1 MVISV
6 CLFVGS
12 IITREPFDRFA
23 SNFDWKNLVD
33 LRKCS
38 LLCVKFLI
46 NLNGKNKLG
55 FQVSIYVYKVVISVC
70 LSDCLFV
77 RS

>member
-6 CLFVGS
+6 CLFVGP
-12 IITREPFDRFA
+12 IITCEPFDRFA

-33 LRKCS
+33 LQKCS
-38 LLCVKFLI
+38 LLSVKFLI
-46 NLNGKNKLG
+46 NLNGKNKLD
-55 FQVSIYVYKVVISVC
+55 FQASIYIFKVVISVC